1 MSSEARPDAA
11 GRQTSS
17 RLLPGPVRN
26 RVVALAAEALGR
38 LPIERV
44 PSRLKRVACFAPS
57 RRARLAGSQIAA
69 ALESDDDFRSAVA
82 AQVRAAAPELAAAL
96 DAGEAPAA
104 ADPVEVAAVAYL
116 LRAPEWEKHL
126 ALVAGMEEAEA
137 ATARARRTDEHV
149 DRLQQQL
156 ASATDALHLARERH
170 REQIA
175 SLKAENADLRRKLNE
190 SRSRAKATE
199 AALATAE
206 ARLADLSDAA
216 DAASSAAEAERRRLR
231 ARVDELERQA
241 GDLRR
246 GERSS
251 RDAATVRARLL
262 LDTVMEAAQGLRRE
276 LALPAVE
283 GTPADQVQGHEAVLG
298 SRVSA
303 GHGSL
308 RADDP
313 VLLEQLL
320 ALPRARLIV
329 DGYNVTKTGWPELT
343 LTGQRDR
350 LVSGLAALVARVGAE
365 TTVVFDAAEL
375 EVRPPV
381 TAPRGVKVMFSAP
394 GVIADDL
401 IRDLVDAEPAGRPVV
416 VVSSDREVQHDVR
429 ARGFRA
435 VESLALVRLLAT
447 R

>member
-1 MSSEARPDAA
+1 MLGKIPVER
-11 GRQTSS
+11 
-17 RLLPGPVRN
+17 LPG
-26 RVVALAAEALGR
+26 A
-38 LPIERV
+38 
-44 PSRLKRVACFAPS
+44 LKRVASFAPA

-82 AQVRAAAPELAAAL
+82 AQVRAAAPDLAAAV

-116 LRAPEWEKHL
+116 LRAPEWEKHV
-126 ALVAGMEEAEA
+126 ALVTDAEEAEA
-137 ATARARRTDEHV
+137 AAACVRQSREQV

-156 ASATDALHLARERH
+156 VSATEELHAVREKN
-170 REQIA
+170 REQLA

-190 SRSRAKATE
+190 ARSRVKAAE

-206 ARLADLSDAA
+206 AQLADLSGAA

-231 ARVDELERQA
+231 ARVDELERLV
-241 GDLRR
+241 GDLKR
-246 GERSS
+246 GDRTS

-262 LDTVMEAAQGLRRE
+262 LDTLTEAAQGLRRE

-283 GTPADQVQGHEAVLG
+283 GAPADRVQGHEAVQG
-298 SRVSA
+298 SRVST

-313 VLLEQLL
+313 MLLEQLL
-320 ALPRARLIV
+320 ALPRARLVV

-350 LVSGLAALVARVGAE
+350 LVSGLASMVARLGAE

-375 EVRPPV
+375 EARPPV

-401 IRDLVDAEPAGRPVV
+401 IRALVDAEPAGRPVV
-416 VVSSDREVQHDVR
+416 VVSSDREVQRDVR

-435 VESLALVRLLAT
+435 VEALALVRLLAS